1 MRALHAVSLLAVLAL
16 AGCDR
21 ITGAADQKILDA
33 QAIGYACRVSLKVP
47 EDCMKENETQSP
59 TYVLNG
65 WKEADKDINER
76 VIDPS
81 MGKRAAA
88 TAALAAPA
96 APAARNEPVAAKST
110 ARTNAAPS
118 AGTSPVPKGVTS
130 DKKQAVPGK
139 SEAEKKPAP

>member
-1 MRALHAVSLLAVLAL
+1 MFARHAVSLITALAL
-16 AGCDR
+16 LGCDR

-33 QAIGYACRVSLKVP
+33 QAVGYACRVSLKVP

-88 TAALAAPA
+88 QAASNVPA
-96 APAARNEPVAAKST
+96 AHSAPVAAKV
-110 ARTNAAPS
+110 A
-118 AGTSPVPKGVTS
+118 VKGVAP
-130 DKKQAVPGK
+130 D
-139 SEAEKKPAP
+139 KKPAPPNKDEPGHKPAK